1 MDRRPL
7 VPPALSSLSA
17 ASLCVAVMA
26 IERPRG
32 HDGPRN
38 ASSDASS
45 DEEIHSDTSS
55 ELIELQ
61 SDEFPR
67 YFVERNGRLFHSHG
81 RSPYPLPVDAA
92 EQHVRHLLIEAYHD
106 CNV

>member
-1 MDRRPL
+1 
-7 VPPALSSLSA
+7 
-17 ASLCVAVMA
+17 MA

-32 HDGPRN
+32 HDGTRN
-38 ASSDASS
+38 ASGGTSS

-61 SDEFPR
+61 PDDFPR
-67 YFVERNGRLFHSHG
+67 YFAERNGRLFHSHG
-81 RSPYPLPVDAA
+81 LSPYPLPVDAA